1 MRVIAVGMLAA
12 LFCALLFPL
21 TGCASETDVRSVLN
35 ENQLNALQD
44 AANTLT
50 AGEKIDIVQ
59 TLQAALR
66 GEKILG
72 ADELCEAALAS
83 ARSALQSKRGLL
95 AQLFAAVL
103 LAALLQRFSD
113 AWGGDGRAARLAQW
127 ICFLFLAL
135 ALTRECTEALG
146 RVRKTI
152 ERAAGGMRTLCPVLL
167 TLLAAVGGTGSAAV
181 LQPAVSA
188 ALAAVTAVCEK
199 ICLPLA
205 AAFLAFSLLDGIT
218 DAWSLSRLSKLCR
231 SGEALALGTVLTA
244 FTGLMSVRG
253 FTAAARDGVALR
265 TAKFAADT
273 FVPDVG
279 GMLSDTA
286 ETVAAGSL
294 LVKNALGVTAMA
306 LICLFF
312 LAPLVQLTLSGVVF
326 RLCAA
331 AAEPVAD
338 AGLVKCL
345 DAASDMMGMLA
356 GCLLGV
362 AAMFLILVAQAVAA
376 GGVIA
381 MLA

>member
-1 MRVIAVGMLAA
+1 MLA
-12 LFCALLFPL
+12 LLLCALLFPL
-21 TGCASETDVRSVLN
+21 TACASETDLRSVLN
-35 ENQLNALQD
+35 REQLNALQSATD
-44 AANTLT
+44 TLSEGAAF
-50 AGEKIDIVQ
+50 DI
-59 TLQAALR
+59 LENAQAVMR
-66 GEKILG
+66 GEKILS
-72 ADELCEAALAS
+72 ADELCEAALTA
-83 ARSALQSKRGLL
+83 ARSALQNKRGLL
-95 AQLFAAVL
+95 TQLFAVIL
-103 LAALLQRFSD
+103 LSALLQRFAD
-113 AWGGDGRAARLAQW
+113 TWGGDGRAARLAQW

-135 ALTRECTEALG
+135 AVTRECTEALG
-146 RVRKTI
+146 RVRRTV

-199 ICLPLA
+199 ICLPLT
-205 AAFLAFSLLDGIT
+205 AAFLALSLLDGIT
-218 DAWSLSRLSKLCR
+218 DAWSLLRLSKLCR
-231 SGEALALGTVLTA
+231 SCETLALGTVLTA

-294 LVKNALGVTAMA
+294 LVKNALGVTAMT
-306 LICLFF
+306 LICMFF
-312 LAPLVQLTLSGVVF
+312 LAPLVQLTLSGLVF

-331 AAEPVAD
+331 TAEPVAD
-338 AGLVKCL
+338 PGMVKCL
-345 DAASDMMGMLA
+345 DAASGMMGMLA

-362 AAMFLILVAQAVAA
+362 AAMFLILIAQAVAA

>member
-1 MRVIAVGMLAA
+1 MLA
-12 LFCALLFPL
+12 LLLCALLFPL
-21 TGCASETDVRSVLN
+21 TACASETDLRSVLN
-35 ENQLNALQD
+35 REQLTALQS
-44 AANTLT
+44 AADTLSEG
-50 AGEKIDIVQ
+50 AAFDI
-59 TLQAALR
+59 LENAQAVMR
-66 GEKILG
+66 GEKILS
-72 ADELCEAALAS
+72 ADELCEAALTA
-83 ARSALQSKRGLL
+83 ARSALQNKRGLL
-95 AQLFAAVL
+95 TQLFAVIL
-103 LAALLQRFSD
+103 LSALLQRFAD

-135 ALTRECTEALG
+135 AVTRECTEALG
-146 RVRKTI
+146 RVRRTV
-152 ERAAGGMRTLCPVLL
+152 ERAAGGMRTICPVLL

-199 ICLPLA
+199 ICLPLT
-205 AAFLAFSLLDGIT
+205 AAFLALSLLDGIT

-231 SGEALALGTVLTA
+231 SCETLALGTVLTA

-312 LAPLVQLTLSGVVF
+312 LAPLVQLTLSGLVF

-331 AAEPVAD
+331 TAEPVAD
-338 AGLVKCL
+338 PGMVKCL
-345 DAASDMMGMLA
+345 DAASGMMGMLA

-362 AAMFLILVAQAVAA
+362 AAMFLILIAQAVAA

>member
-1 MRVIAVGMLAA
+1 MLAV
-12 LFCALLFPL
+12 LFCALLIPF
-21 TGCASETDVRSVLN
+21 TACASETDVRSVLD
-35 ENQLNALQD
+35 EAQLHALQGAAD
-44 AANTLT
+44 AL
-50 AGEKIDIVQ
+50 AGEEKTDVLEM
-59 TLQAALR
+59 LQAALR

-95 AQLFAAVL
+95 AQIFATVL
-103 LAALLQRFSD
+103 LSALLQRFSD
-113 AWGGDGRAARLAQW
+113 AWGSDGRAARLAQW

-135 ALTRECTEALG
+135 TVTRECAQALG
-146 RVRKTI
+146 RVRGAVA
-152 ERAAGGMRTLCPVLL
+152 RAADGMRTLCPVLL
-167 TLLAAVGGTGSAAV
+167 TLLAALGGTGSAAV

-218 DAWSLSRLSKLCR
+218 DSWSLPRLSRLCR
-231 SGEALALGTVLTA
+231 SCEALALGAVLTA

-294 LVKNALGVTAMA
+294 LVKNALGVTATA

-312 LAPLVQLTLSGVVF
+312 LAPLAQLTFCGIVF

-338 AGLVKCL
+338 AGMAKCL
-345 DAASDMMGMLA
+345 DTASGMMGMLA